1 LLNEKIFLSIKPMN
15 SVIKYILTGFFF
27 FSITYHCFSQSIS
40 ETKLD
45 ELNETMKKA
54 AAYDKEKEAD
64 IAGTEKEILAVS
76 PDNLLRK
83 YDLCVQLYNDYKVFK
98 YDSAYEYARKSQTIA
113 YQLQDPDKIA
123 YSSILVNF
131 TLLSSGM
138 FKETADSLKT
148 IHTVQINDS
157 IKAEFYALKA
167 RCFYDLADYAN
178 DSYHTPGYNKEGG
191 TYVDSALTFFS
202 QTSFSYTYYS
212 GLKDIRSGNI
222 AGAQANFEKLIA
234 NGNLS
239 QHEIALTTS
248 TLSDIYIQNGNT
260 DSAIYLLAVAAI
272 ADIQSST
279 KETSAMLNLAQL
291 LYKKGDVKDASRYI
305 EFAINDAAF
314 YGARQRK
321 VQLIA
326 ILPLIEAEK
335 INQVESQ
342 KKILV
347 TYAVGITFLL
357 IIVILLAITVYRQ
370 VIKLKQAQKIIYEAH
385 LKEHEVNQQLA
396 ETNTKLS
403 EMHIKEQHINEALA
417 DTNAKL
423 SDVNTKLTE
432 ANKIKEE
439 YIGYFFNANSEFFN
453 RIERFKKSVEQKIV
467 DRKLEEIKFLVN
479 NINLRREKEDLLR
492 NFDKAFLKL
501 FPHFVNEFNTFFKE
515 DDRIVLKDGE
525 MLNTDLRIF
534 ALIRMG
540 IHDIEKIAQIL
551 EYSINTIN
559 TYKTRIKNKSIIP
572 NEEFESYIM
581 NIKTV

>member
-1 LLNEKIFLSIKPMN
+1 MPMN
-15 SVIKYILTGFFF
+15 ALVKHIITGLF
-27 FSITYHCFSQSIS
+27 FSTVTFHCLSQSTS
-40 ETKLD
+40 AAKLG
-45 ELNETMKKA
+45 ELNKIMEKA
-54 AAYDKEKEAD
+54 VDYDKDKETV
-64 IAGTEKEILAVS
+64 IAGLQQEMFSVKSGDLQQQYNLCIKLY
-76 PDNLLRK
+76 DN
-83 YDLCVQLYNDYKVFK
+83 YKVFK
-98 YDSAYEYARKSQTIA
+98 YDSAYQYARRAQEIA
-113 YQLQDPDKIA
+113 YQLRDPDKIA
-123 YSSILVNF
+123 YSSILLDF

-138 FKETADSLKT
+138 FKETADSLKNLN
-148 IHTVQINDS
+148 IFQSHDS

-167 RCFYDLADYAN
+167 RCLYDLADYAN
-178 DSYHTPGYNKEGG
+178 DTYHTPGYNIDAGA
-191 TYVDSALTFFS
+191 YVDTALTLFS
-202 QTSFSYTYYS
+202 PSSFSYSYYK

-222 AGAQANFEKLIA
+222 KDAQANFRKLMA
-234 NGNLS
+234 TGGLS
-239 QHEIALTTS
+239 EHELALTTS
-248 TLSDIYIQNGNT
+248 TLSDTYIQNGNT
-260 DSAIYLLAVAAI
+260 DSAIYLLAIAAI

-291 LYKKGDVKDASRYI
+291 LYKKGDVKDASKYI

-342 KKILV
+342 KKILIS
-347 TYAVGITFLL
+347 YAVGSTLLL
-357 IIVILLAITVYRQ
+357 IVVVILAIIVYRQ
-370 VIKLKQAQKIIYEAH
+370 VVKLKQAQKIIYEAH

-417 DTNAKL
+417 ETNSKL

-479 NINLRREKEDLLR
+479 NINLRREKEDLLK

-501 FPHFVNEFNTFFKE
+501 FPHFIDEFNTFFKDE
-515 DDRIVLKDGE
+515 DRVVLKDGE
-525 MLNTDLRIF
+525 ILNTDLRIF

-559 TYKTRIKNKSIIP
+559 TYKTRIKNKSIVA
-572 NEEFESYIM
+572 NEEFENRIM
-581 NIKTV
+581 AIKTI